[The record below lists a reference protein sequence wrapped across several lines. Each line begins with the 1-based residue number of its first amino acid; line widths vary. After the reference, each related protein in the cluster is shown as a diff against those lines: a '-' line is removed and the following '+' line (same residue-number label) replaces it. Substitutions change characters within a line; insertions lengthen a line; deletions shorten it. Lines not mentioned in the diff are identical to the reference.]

1 MEQMT
6 GEFVSYII
14 DKALVLVPVLL
25 IVGKIL
31 KSTPKCPDWSIPW
44 ALTILGIAMSIMT
57 LGFSADA
64 VVQGVLVAGAAVYG
78 NQLWKQTVAEVVG
91 HGNEESG
98 K

>member
-14 DKALVLVPVLL
+14 EKALVLVPVLL

-31 KSTPKCPDWSIPW
+31 KSTPKCPDWGIPW
-44 ALTILGIAMSIMT
+44 ILMILGIAMSAMM
-57 LGFSADA
+57 LGFTGDA

-78 NQLWKQTVAEVVG
+78 NQLWKQTK
-91 HGNEESG
+91 EEIKSLET